1 MAMAMAMAMATSMP
15 VTRPWLGAEGP
26 TLVT

>member
-1 MAMAMAMAMATSMP
+1 MAMAMAMAMATAMP
-15 VTRPWLGAEGP
+15 VTRPWLWAEGP